1 LIENVEVFIK
11 AKKRLGWEVNG
22 MAKDDIPE
30 MFGRLEGVVILKY
43 KSESFLVT
51 SLEGHGTVNK
61 EEQFLLNAL
70 DETNRER

>member
-1 LIENVEVFIK
+1 
-11 AKKRLGWEVNG
+11 